1 MAKAAKKILEQSGFR
16 ESKNDNDTVRLWE
29 NYREQALLWRALALF
44 QIPATCIAIVFAII
58 IFHNRETILNV
69 PARPLPGFYQA
80 EEITDEEFIS
90 RTIEFV
96 NLVAT
101 YQPLTAR
108 RQFEKAAEYLIE
120 PMLSRFQTDMIGTEL
135 QAIETT
141 SRTQVYWVDPTKTEI
156 YRDEGDGNVVV
167 NLVGERKK
175 IVAGQEL
182 PDVITQF
189 RVHLTTIPRNTINK
203 NGIVIKNVET
213 TSTEA
218 RNLMRKRAR

>member
-1 MAKAAKKILEQSGFR
+1 MAKGAKKILEQSGFR
-16 ESKNDNDTVRLWE
+16 ESKSDNDTVRLWE

-44 QIPATCIAIVFAII
+44 QIPATCIALIFAII
-58 IFHNRETILNV
+58 IFHNRETVLNV

-80 EEITDEEFIS
+80 EEIPDEEFIS
-90 RTIEFV
+90 VTTEFV

-101 YQPLTAR
+101 YQPITAR

-141 SRTQVYWVDPTKTEI
+141 RRTQVYWIDPTKTELF
-156 YRDEGDGNVVV
+156 RNPDDGTIVV

-175 IVAGQEL
+175 LVAGEEL

-189 RVHLTTIPRNTINK
+189 RVHLATVPRNTLNK
-203 NGIVIKNVET
+203 FGIVITNVET
-213 TSTEA
+213 TSTES
-218 RNLMRKRAR
+218 RDLKRRIR